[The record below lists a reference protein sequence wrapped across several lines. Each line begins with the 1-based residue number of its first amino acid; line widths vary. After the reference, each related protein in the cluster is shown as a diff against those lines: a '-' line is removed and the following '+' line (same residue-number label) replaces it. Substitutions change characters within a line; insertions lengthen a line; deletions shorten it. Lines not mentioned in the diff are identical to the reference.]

1 MIFPVAQGLGWAD
14 HDRVAGMD
22 AYRVQ
27 ILHVADGDGGVVG
40 IPHDLVFNF
49 LVALDALFHQHLMHR
64 RKSKGVFHDLP
75 EFFLVVRK
83 SSAGT
88 AQGESRTKHNWITDF
103 LCGFQSF
110 FHRICNL
117 RG

>member
-1 MIFPVAQGLGWAD
+1 MIFLVGQGLGWAD
-14 HDRVAGMD
+14 NNGIACVNAH
-22 AYRVQ
+22 RVQ
-27 ILHVADGDGGVVG
+27 ILHVTDGDGGIVC

-49 LVALDALFHQHLMHR
+49 LVALDGFLHQHLMHR
-64 RKSKGVFHDLP
+64 RKRKGVFHDLP